1 MTVVIYCT
9 GSGEMNYR
17 IRLTFIVVLIMGI
30 KLTIAPAAA
39 ESLKISNLKIVS
51 YLTYQQ
57 LTEIPKITEYVELY
71 CYGNIVTSGEWGGLL
86 LFSI

>member
-1 MTVVIYCT
+1 MTLVIYCT
-9 GSGEMNYR
+9 GSAEMNYR

-30 KLTIAPAAA
+30 RLTIAPAAD
-39 ESLKISNLKIVS
+39 ESLKISNLKTVS

-71 CYGNIVTSGEWGGLL
+71 CYSNLVTSGEWGGLL
-86 LFSI
+86 LFFI